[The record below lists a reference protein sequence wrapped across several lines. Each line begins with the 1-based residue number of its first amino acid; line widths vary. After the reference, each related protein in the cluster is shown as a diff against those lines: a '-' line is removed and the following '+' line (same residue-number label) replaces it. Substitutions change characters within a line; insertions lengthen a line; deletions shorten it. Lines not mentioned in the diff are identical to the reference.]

1 MEKELKYRF
10 IMFKLKGHETWRVVD
25 ARSKNKELDPK
36 NITAK
41 KVIEIDRL
49 TGVVIVK
56 TISCQ

>member
-1 MEKELKYRF
+1 
-10 IMFKLKGHETWRVVD
+10 MFKLKGHETWRVVD